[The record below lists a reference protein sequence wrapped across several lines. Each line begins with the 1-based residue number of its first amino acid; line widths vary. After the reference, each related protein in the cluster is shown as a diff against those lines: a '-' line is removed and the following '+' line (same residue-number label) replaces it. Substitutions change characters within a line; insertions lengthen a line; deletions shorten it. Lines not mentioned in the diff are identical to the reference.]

1 MNLRLEGSLLPNWNL
16 KSFDNLYASLA
27 ESAYRDRPTNFVFD
41 QLNRDQKNRLKKN
54 KSVLLDFST
63 DGKDSEDKV
72 THGGG
77 TDLPNGGKVYL
88 QPDNK
93 KLLENEETGYHAY
106 YVTDTETINANTHQ
120 TYFSIRGSDGFGIDF
135 SNILDANLKEFNSKD
150 WINNDA
156 AFALTNAIVPQAQY
170 ATKGMKEKIAELEEK
185 AAPDAKMDVTA
196 HSLGT
201 MVSVQGLAG
210 LDDSE
215 LNHIGKAVLFDG
227 PDTTLSLIKAGYSL
241 EKLKLLDEKIVY
253 YVNPFDPV
261 SMLNRD
267 RPWEQQLGQVNVVVP
282 IKYTSMTDKYSSHD
296 FGAYQIDSYGN
307 ILTASESY
315 HPELLVAGQRLAKL
329 NKEKIDKL
337 RTYIPAKTIN
347 RIVTMSPEEF
357 NKFASL
363 LQKGSKDFLHNY
375 NDFFD
380 GLSGL
385 GIDGDAIVMIASNL
399 PDLAWLYYDY
409 QNQYDKIIKDAQ
421 KASLEWDRKNLDLKN
436 PNNLHNRIKSAGS
449 YAERI
454 LLRTELLY
462 AAVQLADAEIEQK
475 VSETE
480 KMITTAEGSVK
491 VSVELSRNTISALG
505 WALSAS
511 ERESLMTDLTF
522 EHLWDSGIAETDKSN
537 LKNYKEKM
545 SGFSKSMIQCA
556 QKLVEVDAE
565 GAADIF
571 GSLT

>member
-1 MNLRLEGSLLPNWNL
+1 MTNWHL

-27 ESAYRDRPTNFVFD
+27 ESAYRDRPNKFPYEQLDPESRKKFDSGKSIEFNFSID
-41 QLNRDQKNRLKKN
+41 AKDK
-54 KSVLLDFST
+54 
-63 DGKDSEDKV
+63 DGQITK
-72 THGGG
+72 GGG
-77 TDLPNGGKVYL
+77 TDLPNGGNVYL

-93 KLLENEETGYHAY
+93 KLLEDEETGYHAY
-106 YVTDTETINANTHQ
+106 YVTDTDTINANTHQ
-120 TYFSIRGSDGFGIDF
+120 TYFSIRGSDGFGI
-135 SNILDANLKEFNSKD
+135 NLPQIKKGNFKEFNYQD

-156 AFALTNAIVPQAQY
+156 AFALTDAIVPQAQY

-210 LDDSE
+210 LSESE
-215 LNHIGKAVLFDG
+215 LNHVGKAVLFDG
-227 PDTTLSLIKAGYSL
+227 PDTTASLKKAGYSD
-241 EKLKLLDEKIVY
+241 EKLKLLDKKIVY

-267 RPWEQQLGQVNVVVP
+267 KPWDQQLGQVNVVVP
-282 IKYTSMTDKYSSHD
+282 IKYTSMMDKYSSHD

-329 NKEKIDKL
+329 NRRTIDNLKN
-337 RTYIPAKTIN
+337 YIPEEAIE
-347 RIVTMSPEEF
+347 RIVTMKPEVF
-357 NKFASL
+357 QKLASL
-363 LQKGSKDFLHNY
+363 LHEALKDPWNNKTEIYLILRDGFGIGITDATKIAANIPSIAS
-375 NDFFD
+375 
-380 GLSGL
+380 GLSEYL
-385 GIDGDAIVMIASNL
+385 QEYA
-399 PDLAWLYYDY
+399 
-409 QNQYDKIIKDAQ
+409 KIIKDAQ

-436 PNNLHNRIKSAGS
+436 PNNLHNKIKSAGS

-462 AAVQLADAEIEQK
+462 AAVQLADADIEQK

-480 KMITTAEGSVK
+480 KMITTAEKNVK
-491 VSVELSRNTISALG
+491 SSVESSRNTVYALG

-556 QKLVEVDAE
+556 QKLVEVDE
-565 GAADIF
+565 QGAADIF
-571 GSLT
+571 GSLS

>member
-1 MNLRLEGSLLPNWNL
+1 MSNWHL
-16 KSFDNLYASLA
+16 SSFDNLYASLA
-27 ESAYRDRPTNFVFD
+27 ESTYRDRPKNFPYE
-41 QLNRDQKNRLKKN
+41 QLDPKIQKTLDSG
-54 KSVLLDFST
+54 KSVDFNFST
-63 DGKDSEDKV
+63 DGKDSEGKV

-93 KLLENEETGYHAY
+93 KLLEDEETGYNAY

-156 AFALTNAIVPQAQY
+156 AFAHTNAIVPQAQY
-170 ATKGMKEKIAELEEK
+170 ATKGMKAKIAELEEK
-185 AAPDAKMDVTA
+185 AAPDAKMDVTG

-227 PDTTLSLIKAGYSL
+227 PDTTLSLIKAGYSP
-241 EKLKLLDEKIVY
+241 ERLKLLDEKLVY

-329 NKEKIDKL
+329 NREKIDKL
-337 RTYIPAKTIN
+337 REYLPAKTIN

-363 LQKGSKDFLHNY
+363 IQKGSKDFWHNHD
-375 NDFFD
+375 DFFD

-385 GIDGDAIVMIASNL
+385 GIDSDAIVIIASNL

-436 PNNLHNRIKSAGS
+436 PNNLHNKIKSAGS

-462 AAVQLADAEIEQK
+462 AAVQLADADIEQK

-480 KMITTAEGSVK
+480 KMITSAEENVK
-491 VSVELSRNTISALG
+491 IEVELSRNVIFGLG
-505 WALSAS
+505 WALSVS

-522 EHLWDSGIAETDKSN
+522 EQLWDSGIAETDKSN

-545 SGFSKSMIQCA
+545 SGFSNSMIQCA
-556 QKLVEVDAE
+556 QKLVEVDE
-565 GAADIF
+565 QGAADIF
-571 GSLT
+571 GSLS

>member
-1 MNLRLEGSLLPNWNL
+1 MSKNWNL
-16 KSFDNLYASLA
+16 NSFDNIYVNIA
-27 ESAYRDRPTNFVFD
+27 ESAYTGRPSNFPTNELPLD
-41 QLNRDQKNRLKKN
+41 KK
-54 KSVLLDFST
+54 KLIESGQSAKIDYSI
-63 DGKDSEDKV
+63 DGKDKYNQF
-72 THGGG
+72 TGGGG

-93 KLLENEETGYHAY
+93 KLLENEETGYNAY
-106 YVTDTETINANTHQ
+106 YVTDTDTINENTHQ

-170 ATKGMKEKIAELEEK
+170 ATKGMKAKIAELEDK
-185 AAPDAKMDVTA
+185 AAPDAKMDVTG

-227 PDTTLSLIKAGYSL
+227 PDTTLSLIKAGYSP
-241 EKLKLLDEKIVY
+241 ERLKLLDEKLVY

-329 NKEKIDKL
+329 NREKIDKL
-337 RTYIPAKTIN
+337 REYTPAKTIN

-421 KASLEWDRKNLDLKN
+421 KASLEWDRKNLDLKH

-480 KMITTAEGSVK
+480 KMITTAEGIVK
-491 VSVELSRNTISALG
+491 VSVELSRNNISGLG

-511 ERESLMTDLTF
+511 EIESLMTDLTF

-556 QKLVEVDAE
+556 QKLVEVDE
-565 GAADIF
+565 QGAADIF

>member
-1 MNLRLEGSLLPNWNL
+1 MVNWNL
-16 KSFDNLYASLA
+16 KNFDNIYSSIA
-27 ESAYRDRPTNFVFD
+27 ESAYTDRPNSFPELYNSKQFTEVD
-41 QLNRDQKNRLKKN
+41 YSKN
-54 KSVLLDFST
+54 KKDK
-63 DGKDSEDKV
+63 DGQLTK
-72 THGGG
+72 GGG
-77 TDLPNGGKVYL
+77 TDLPNQGKVYL
-88 QPDNK
+88 QPDGE

-106 YVTDTETINANTHQ
+106 YVTDTDMINANTHR
-120 TYFSIRGSDGFGIDF
+120 TYFSIRGSDGFGI
-135 SNILDANLKEFNSKD
+135 NLPQIKKGNFKEFNYQD

-156 AFALTNAIVPQAQY
+156 AFALTDAIVPQAQY
-170 ATKGMKEKIAELEEK
+170 ATKGMKEKITELEEK
-185 AAPDAKMDVTA
+185 AAPDAKMDVTG

-227 PDTTLSLIKAGYSL
+227 PDTTLSLIKAGYSP
-241 EKLKLLDEKIVY
+241 ERLKLLDEKLVY

-315 HPELLVAGQRLAKL
+315 HPELLVAGQSLAKL
-329 NKEKIDKL
+329 IRDKIDKL
-337 RTYIPAKTIN
+337 RKLLPEKTIN
-347 RIVTMSPEEF
+347 RILTMSPEEF

-363 LQKGSKDFLHNY
+363 LQKGSKDFPHY
-375 NDFFD
+375 YKDFFI

-385 GIDGDAIVMIASNL
+385 GIDDEAIAKIASNL
-399 PDLAWLYYDY
+399 PILALNYYDY
-409 QNQYDKIIKDAQ
+409 QIKYYTIIKDAQ
-421 KASLEWDRKNLDLKN
+421 IATLEWDRKNLDLKN

-462 AAVQLADAEIEQK
+462 AAVQLADADIEQK

-480 KMITTAEGSVK
+480 KMITSAEENIK
-491 VSVELSRNTISALG
+491 IEVELSRNVIFGLG

-556 QKLVEVDAE
+556 QKLVEVDE
-565 GAADIF
+565 QGAADIF
-571 GSLT
+571 GSLS

>member
-1 MNLRLEGSLLPNWNL
+1 MPNWNL

>member
-1 MNLRLEGSLLPNWNL
+1 MSNWNL
-16 KSFDNLYASLA
+16 RSFDNLYASLA
-27 ESAYRDRPTNFVFD
+27 ESAYRYRPKNFPYE
-41 QLNRDQKNRLKKN
+41 QLNEFKKNRLN
-54 KSVLLDFST
+54 SGKSVGFNFST
-63 DGKDSEDKV
+63 DGKDSEGQV

-77 TDLPNGGKVYL
+77 TDLTNGGKVYL

-93 KLLENEETGYHAY
+93 KLLENEETGYNAY
-106 YVTDTETINANTHQ
+106 YVTDTDTINENTHQ

-156 AFALTNAIVPQAQY
+156 AFALTDAIVPQAQY
-170 ATKGMKEKIAELEEK
+170 ATKGMKAKIAELEDK

-201 MVSVQGLAG
+201 MVSAQSLAG

-227 PDTTLSLIKAGYSL
+227 PDTTLSLIKAGYSP
-241 EKLKLLDEKIVY
+241 ERLKLLDEKLVY

-315 HPELLVAGQRLAKL
+315 HPELLVAGQSLAKL
-329 NKEKIDKL
+329 IRDKIDKL
-337 RTYIPAKTIN
+337 RKLLPEKTIN
-347 RIVTMSPEEF
+347 RILTMSPEEF

-363 LQKGSKDFLHNY
+363 LQKGSKDFPHHY
-375 NDFFD
+375 KDFFI

-385 GIDGDAIVMIASNL
+385 GIDDEAIAKIASNL
-399 PDLAWLYYDY
+399 PILALNYYDY
-409 QNQYDKIIKDAQ
+409 QIKYYTIIKDAQ
-421 KASLEWDRKNLDLKN
+421 IATLEWDRKNLDLKN

-462 AAVQLADAEIEQK
+462 AAVQLADADIEQK

-480 KMITTAEGSVK
+480 KMITSAEENVK
-491 VSVELSRNTISALG
+491 IEVELSRNVIFGLG
-505 WALSAS
+505 WALSVS

-522 EHLWDSGIAETDKSN
+522 EQLWDSGIAETDKSN

-556 QKLVEVDAE
+556 QKLVEVDE
-565 GAADIF
+565 QGAADIF
-571 GSLT
+571 GSLS

>member
-1 MNLRLEGSLLPNWNL
+1 MSNWNL

-27 ESAYRDRPTNFVFD
+27 ESAYRYRPKEFPYE
-41 QLNRDQKNRLKKN
+41 QLNESKKNRLN
-54 KSVLLDFST
+54 SGKSVGFNFST
-63 DGKDSEDKV
+63 DGKDSEGQITK
-72 THGGG
+72 GGG

-93 KLLENEETGYHAY
+93 KLLENEETGYNAY
-106 YVTDTETINANTHQ
+106 YVTDTDTINANTHQ

-156 AFALTNAIVPQAQY
+156 AFALTDAIVPQAQY
-170 ATKGMKEKIAELEEK
+170 ATKGMKAKISELEEK

-227 PDTTLSLIKAGYSL
+227 PDTTLSLIKAGYSP

-337 RTYIPAKTIN
+337 RKYIPAKTIN

-480 KMITTAEGSVK
+480 KMITTAEGIVK
-491 VSVELSRNTISALG
+491 VSVESSRNTISGLG

-511 ERESLMTDLTF
+511 EIESLMTDLTF

-556 QKLVEVDAE
+556 QKLVEVDE
-565 GAADIF
+565 QGATEIF

>member
-1 MNLRLEGSLLPNWNL
+1 MPNWNL

-347 RIVTMSPEEF
+347 RIMTMSPEEF

-522 EHLWDSGIAETDKSN
+522 EHLWDSGISETDKSN

>member
-1 MNLRLEGSLLPNWNL
+1 MSNWNL

-27 ESAYRDRPTNFVFD
+27 ESAYRYRPKKFPYE
-41 QLNRDQKNRLKKN
+41 QLNESKKNRLN
-54 KSVLLDFST
+54 SGKSVGFNFST
-63 DGKDSEDKV
+63 DGKDSEGQITK
-72 THGGG
+72 GGG

-93 KLLENEETGYHAY
+93 KLLENEETGYNAY
-106 YVTDTETINANTHQ
+106 YVTDTDTINANTHQ

-156 AFALTNAIVPQAQY
+156 AFALTDAIVPQAQY
-170 ATKGMKEKIAELEEK
+170 ATKGMKAKISELEEK

-227 PDTTLSLIKAGYSL
+227 PDTTLSLIKAGYSP

-337 RTYIPAKTIN
+337 RKYIPAKTIN

-480 KMITTAEGSVK
+480 KMITTAEGIVK
-491 VSVELSRNTISALG
+491 VSVESSRNTISGLG

-511 ERESLMTDLTF
+511 EIESLMTDLTF

-556 QKLVEVDAE
+556 QKLVEVDE
-565 GAADIF
+565 QGATEIF

>member
-1 MNLRLEGSLLPNWNL
+1 MVLALEEKYLSNWNL
-16 KSFDNLYASLA
+16 DNFNNIHADLA
-27 ESAYRDRPTNFVFD
+27 QAAYTGRPIKFPYKYLRKD
-41 QLNRDQKNRLKKN
+41 QLDLLKSGRAVKF
-54 KSVLLDFST
+54 DFSEDNID
-63 DGKDSEDKV
+63 DGQITK
-72 THGGG
+72 GGG

-88 QPDNK
+88 QPDSK
-93 KLLENEETGYHAY
+93 KLLEDEETGYNAY
-106 YVTDTETINANTHQ
+106 YVTDTEKINANTHQ

-135 SNILDANLKEFNSKD
+135 SKILDENLKEFNSKD

-156 AFALTNAIVPQAQY
+156 AFALTDAIVPQAQY
-170 ATKGMKEKIAELEEK
+170 ATKGMKAKIAELEEK

-227 PDTTLSLIKAGYSL
+227 PDTTLSLIKAGYSP

-329 NKEKIDKL
+329 NREKIDKL
-337 RTYIPAKTIN
+337 KEYIPEKTIN

-357 NKFASL
+357 SKFASL
-363 LQKGSKDFLHNY
+363 IQKGSKDFSHNAK
-375 NDFFD
+375 DFFA

-385 GIDGDAIVMIASNL
+385 GIDGEAIVKIASNL
-399 PDLAWLYYDY
+399 PALALLYYDY
-409 QNQYDKIIKDAQ
+409 QNQYAKIIKDAQ

-436 PNNLHNRIKSAGS
+436 PNNLHNKIKSAGS

-462 AAVQLADAEIEQK
+462 AAVQLADADIEQK

-480 KMITTAEGSVK
+480 KMITTAEKNVK
-491 VSVELSRNTISALG
+491 ASVESSRNTVYALG

-511 ERESLMTDLTF
+511 ERESLMIDLTF

-556 QKLVEVDAE
+556 QKLVEVDE
-565 GAADIF
+565 QGAADIF
-571 GSLT
+571 GSLS

>member
-1 MNLRLEGSLLPNWNL
+1 MTNWNL

>member
-1 MNLRLEGSLLPNWNL
+1 MVLALEEKYLSNWNL
-16 KSFDNLYASLA
+16 DNFNNIHADLA
-27 ESAYRDRPTNFVFD
+27 QAAYTGRPIKFPYKYLRKD
-41 QLNRDQKNRLKKN
+41 QLDLLKSGRAVKF
-54 KSVLLDFST
+54 DFSEDNID
-63 DGKDSEDKV
+63 DGQITK
-72 THGGG
+72 GGG

-88 QPDNK
+88 QPDSK
-93 KLLENEETGYHAY
+93 KLLEDEETGYNAY
-106 YVTDTETINANTHQ
+106 YVTDTEKINANTHQ

-135 SNILDANLKEFNSKD
+135 SKILDDNLKEFNSKD

-156 AFALTNAIVPQAQY
+156 AFALTDAIVPQAQY
-170 ATKGMKEKIAELEEK
+170 ATKGMKAKIAELEEK

-227 PDTTLSLIKAGYSL
+227 PDTTLSLIKAGYSP

-329 NKEKIDKL
+329 NREKIDKL
-337 RTYIPAKTIN
+337 KEYIPEKTIN

-357 NKFASL
+357 SKFASL
-363 LQKGSKDFLHNY
+363 IQKGSKDFSHNAK
-375 NDFFD
+375 DFFD

-385 GIDGDAIVMIASNL
+385 GIDGEAIVKIASNL
-399 PDLAWLYYDY
+399 PALALLYYDY
-409 QNQYDKIIKDAQ
+409 QNQYAKIIKDAQ

-436 PNNLHNRIKSAGS
+436 PNNLHNKIKSAGS

-462 AAVQLADAEIEQK
+462 AAVQLADADIEQK

-480 KMITTAEGSVK
+480 KIITTAENNVK
-491 VSVELSRNTISALG
+491 ASVESSRNTVYALG
-505 WALSAS
+505 WALSSS

-522 EHLWDSGIAETDKSN
+522 EHLWDSGIAETDRSN

-556 QKLVEVDAE
+556 QKLVEVDE
-565 GAADIF
+565 QGAADIF
-571 GSLT
+571 GSLS

>member
-1 MNLRLEGSLLPNWNL
+1 MADNNWNL
-16 KSFDNLYASLA
+16 KTFDNMHANIA
-27 ESAYRDRPTNFVFD
+27 ESAYHHRPKNFPTDELNDEQMKKITNGE
-41 QLNRDQKNRLKKN
+41 
-54 KSVLLDFST
+54 SVIFDFSLS
-63 DGKDSEDKV
+63 GKYKGQ
-72 THGGG
+72 TTKGGG

-88 QPDNK
+88 QPDSK
-93 KLLENEETGYHAY
+93 KLLEDEETGYNAY

-135 SNILDANLKEFNSKD
+135 SKILDADLKEFNSKD

-156 AFALTNAIVPQAQY
+156 AFALTDAIVPQAQY

-227 PDTTLSLIKAGYSL
+227 PDTTLSLIKAGYSP

-267 RPWEQQLGQVNVVVP
+267 RPWDQQLGQVNVVVP

-329 NKEKIDKL
+329 NREKIDKL
-337 RTYIPAKTIN
+337 KEYIPEKTIN

-357 NKFASL
+357 SKFASL
-363 LQKGSKDFLHNY
+363 IQKGSKDFSHNY
-375 NDFFD
+375 KDFFD

-385 GIDGDAIVMIASNL
+385 GIDGEAIVKIASNL
-399 PDLAWLYYDY
+399 PALALLYYDY
-409 QNQYDKIIKDAQ
+409 QNQYAKIIKDAQ

-436 PNNLHNRIKSAGS
+436 PNNLHNKIKSAGS

-462 AAVQLADAEIEQK
+462 AAVQLADADIEQK

-480 KMITTAEGSVK
+480 KMITSAEENIK
-491 VSVELSRNTISALG
+491 IEVELSRNVIFGLG

-556 QKLVEVDAE
+556 QKLVEVDE
-565 GAADIF
+565 QGAADIF
-571 GSLT
+571 GSLS

>member
-1 MNLRLEGSLLPNWNL
+1 MANWNL
-16 KSFDNLYASLA
+16 DSFNNFHSSIA
-27 ESAYRDRPTNFVFD
+27 ESSYTGRPNSFAKKELEEEAKKKLSDGQSVLFD
-41 QLNRDQKNRLKKN
+41 YSADVKKN
-54 KSVLLDFST
+54 DQITK
-63 DGKDSEDKV
+63 
-72 THGGG
+72 GGG

-93 KLLENEETGYHAY
+93 KLLENEETGYNAY
-106 YVTDTETINANTHQ
+106 YVTDTDTINENTHQ

-156 AFALTNAIVPQAQY
+156 AFALTDAIVPQAQY
-170 ATKGMKEKIAELEEK
+170 ATKGMKAKIAELEDK

-201 MVSVQGLAG
+201 MVSAQSLAG

-227 PDTTLSLIKAGYSL
+227 PDTTLSLIKAGYSP
-241 EKLKLLDEKIVY
+241 ERLKLLDEKLVY

-315 HPELLVAGQRLAKL
+315 HPELLVAGQSLAKL
-329 NKEKIDKL
+329 IRDKIDKL
-337 RTYIPAKTIN
+337 RKLLPEKTIN
-347 RIVTMSPEEF
+347 RILTMSPEEF

-363 LQKGSKDFLHNY
+363 LQKGSKDFPHHY
-375 NDFFD
+375 KDFFI

-385 GIDGDAIVMIASNL
+385 GIDDEAIAKIASNL
-399 PDLAWLYYDY
+399 PILALNYYDY
-409 QNQYDKIIKDAQ
+409 QIKYYTIIKDAQ
-421 KASLEWDRKNLDLKN
+421 IATLEWDRKNLDLKN

-462 AAVQLADAEIEQK
+462 AAVQLADADIEQK

-480 KMITTAEGSVK
+480 KMITSAEENVK
-491 VSVELSRNTISALG
+491 IEVELSRNVIFGLG
-505 WALSAS
+505 WALSVS

-522 EHLWDSGIAETDKSN
+522 EQLWDSGIAETDKSN

-556 QKLVEVDAE
+556 QKLVEVDE
-565 GAADIF
+565 QGAADIF
-571 GSLT
+571 GSLS

>member
-1 MNLRLEGSLLPNWNL
+1 
-16 KSFDNLYASLA
+16 
-27 ESAYRDRPTNFVFD
+27 
-41 QLNRDQKNRLKKN
+41 
-54 KSVLLDFST
+54 
-63 DGKDSEDKV
+63 
-72 THGGG
+72 
-77 TDLPNGGKVYL
+77 
-88 QPDNK
+88 
-93 KLLENEETGYHAY
+93 
-106 YVTDTETINANTHQ
+106 
-120 TYFSIRGSDGFGIDF
+120 
-135 SNILDANLKEFNSKD
+135 
-150 WINNDA
+150 
-156 AFALTNAIVPQAQY
+156 
-170 ATKGMKEKIAELEEK
+170 
-185 AAPDAKMDVTA
+185 
-196 HSLGT
+196 
-201 MVSVQGLAG
+201 
-210 LDDSE
+210 
-215 LNHIGKAVLFDG
+215 
-227 PDTTLSLIKAGYSL
+227 
-241 EKLKLLDEKIVY
+241 
-253 YVNPFDPV
+253 
-261 SMLNRD
+261 MLNRD
-267 RPWEQQLGQVNVVVP
+267 KPWDKQLGQVNVVVP
-282 IKYTSMTDKYSSHD
+282 IKYTSMMDKYSSHD

-329 NKEKIDKL
+329 NRRTIDNLKNYL
-337 RTYIPAKTIN
+337 PEEAIERF
-347 RIVTMSPEEF
+347 VTMKPEVF
-357 NKFASL
+357 QKLTSL
-363 LQKGSKDFLHNY
+363 LHEAFKDPLNHKTEIY
-375 NDFFD
+375 LILRD
-380 GLSGL
+380 GF
-385 GIDGDAIVMIASNL
+385 GIGITDVTKIIANL
-399 PDLAWLYYDY
+399 PSIGSEILVYL
-409 QNQYDKIIKDAQ
+409 QEYDKIIKDAQ

-511 ERESLMTDLTF
+511 EIESLMTDLTF

-565 GAADIF
+565 GATEIF

>member
-282 IKYTSMTDKYSSHD
+282 IKYTSMMDKYSSHD

-337 RTYIPAKTIN
+337 RKYIPAKTIN

-480 KMITTAEGSVK
+480 KMITTAEGVVK
-491 VSVELSRNTISALG
+491 VSVELSRNTISGLG

-565 GAADIF
+565 GAAEIF

>member
-1 MNLRLEGSLLPNWNL
+1 MPNWNL

-565 GAADIF
+565 GATEIF